1 MIQIITQTNATD
13 VLCGANGNSM
23 EVRRSKESFTE
34 TTEVVLPNDTNP
46 LGFLLG
52 GRLLQWMD
60 RVSVISAQSH
70 AGSVAVTAGVDQVA
84 FNTGIQVGEFVNLK
98 AWVTR
103 AFHTSM
109 EVRVE
114 AWRQP
119 LKEDPYRINL
129 AYFTYVALDSAN
141 QPLHIPSIYPETP
154 EEQKE
159 YEDARQRREHRL
171 AACQKFDNGKLPV
184 WP

>member
-1 MIQIITQTNATD
+1 
-13 VLCGANGNSM
+13 M
-23 EVRRSKESFTE
+23 EARRAKESLTE

-46 LGFLLG
+46 IGVLLG

-84 FNTGIQVGEFVNLK
+84 FNTGVQIGEFITLQ

-103 AFHTSM
+103 AFNTSM

-114 AWRQP
+114 VWRHP
-119 LKEDPYRINL
+119 KTEAPYRINL
-129 AYFTYVALDSAN
+129 AHLTYVALDN
-141 QPLHIPSIYPETP
+141 QYQPKPVPRIYPETP
-154 EEQKE
+154 PERAE
-159 YEDARQRREHRL
+159 YEEAFRRREHRL
-171 AACQKFDNGKLPV
+171 AASHKLTKGKLPV
-184 WP
+184 